1 VNDVYVRE
9 HSFSGY
15 WAQQIFFADWLRFE
29 GGMRGDFFV
38 FDVSNRLPRQG
49 RDPNF
54 GAVFL
59 DGHTSE
65 GQASPK
71 ANLTITPLE
80 NTEIYLNFGQG
91 FHSNDARANI
101 TGRFSGAGPSGT
113 GVEAAAQATPLAR
126 ATGYELGARTRLF
139 DRLDLAAA
147 IWNLKLASELVFS
160 GDAGTDEPSGPS
172 SRRYGIDFEARWQI
186 NDWLY
191 ADYDLSWV
199 HARFDNGDFVPL
211 APPILMNGGL
221 TADFHNGLT
230 VALRGRYLA
239 DRPADE
245 DDVLQAEGYNV
256 LDLFAKYRWRN
267 VELGI
272 QLLNLTNTEW
282 REAQFEDNSCVRSQE
297 QSRNST
303 RPCFS
308 KPGKSPV
315 TPPGAIHLTPGNSI
329 GVRAGVTLFF

>member
-1 VNDVYVRE
+1 V
-9 HSFSGY
+9 
-15 WAQQIFFADWLRFE
+15 
-29 GGMRGDFFV
+29 
-38 FDVSNRLPRQG
+38 
-49 RDPNF
+49 
-54 GAVFL
+54 
-59 DGHTSE
+59 
-65 GQASPK
+65 
-71 ANLTITPLE
+71 
-80 NTEIYLNFGQG
+80 
-91 FHSNDARANI
+91 
-101 TGRFSGAGPSGT
+101 
-113 GVEAAAQATPLAR
+113 
-126 ATGYELGARTRLF
+126 RTRQF
-139 DRLDLAAA
+139 DRLDLAVA
-147 IWNLKLASELVFS
+147 IWNLNLDSELVFS
-160 GDAGTDEPSGPS
+160 GDAGTDEPSGEA

-199 HARFDNGDFVPL
+199 HARFDNGGRVPL

-245 DDVLQAEGYNV
+245 DNVLQAEGYYV

-282 REAQFEDNSCVRSQE
+282 REAQFADNSCVRSQE
-297 QSRNST
+297 QSRDPT

-308 KPGKSPV
+308 KPGRNPV
-315 TPPGAIHLTPGNSI
+315 TPPGAVHFTPGNPI